1 MTAKFDEL
9 LGALSDAGVEF
20 ILIGGV
26 AATVHGSA
34 RLTRDVDV
42 VYRRSPENLTR
53 LVSALQA
60 HSPYL
65 RGAPPGLPF
74 RWDERTVR
82 GGLNFTLTTTLG
94 DLDLLGEMTGGGS
107 YEALLKESIE
117 VQVFGR
123 TLKCLSL
130 NQLIAAKRAAGRPKD
145 LEALAEL
152 EALRQEAR
160 KKPGE
165 A

>member
-1 MTAKFDEL
+1 
-9 LGALSDAGVEF
+9 
-20 ILIGGV
+20 
-26 AATVHGSA
+26 
-34 RLTRDVDV
+34 
-42 VYRRSPENLTR
+42 
-53 LVSALQA
+53 
-60 HSPYL
+60 
-65 RGAPPGLPF
+65 
-74 RWDERTVR
+74 
-82 GGLNFTLTTTLG
+82 
-94 DLDLLGEMTGGGS
+94 MTGGGS

-160 KKPGE
+160 KNPGG